1 MQKVMVGV
9 TSSQGLMGAE
19 GDGSAGEGWRVRWRE
34 GRREWQRGCEGCWTV
49 VCHGA
54 CHYKEDVNGT
64 CHYEGGSMASGL
76 YEWVDNMIRD
86 ICNTEGYERIVT
98 EAKVNISTTSI
109 SRGGL
114 DMSGTLSGAMTAMNQ
129 IMVSVAITVF
139 CILWLISLASS
150 FMQQQAYA
158 ELIVKKLIGLG
169 LGIGLIGYSMTI
181 CSEICNLGA
190 NIAAQVGS
198 VADPAAPNTDEIIAS
213 INRQMAEEGD
223 NIDESVIADVEADA
237 GDEVKQLN
245 FLQKWAKDIINKI
258 TKGLRKNV
266 LNPMSVGLS
275 LIFPWLMIKVST
287 ALVSVF
293 TITRAVEILVLCVM
307 SPLPFAFIAN
317 EPFGN
322 GSGMR
327 FLKHLAALSLQGA
340 VMIVI
345 AIVCQQMCAGAV
357 ASLTAD
363 NISKQSWKI
372 IAISFAEVGLLMKS
386 LSISQKAVGLG

>member
-1 MQKVMVGV
+1 MLTGCVGWRMCWVYRNLTLTVKVK
-9 TSSQGLMGAE
+9 E
-19 GDGSAGEGWRVRWRE
+19 GD
-34 GRREWQRGCEGCWTV
+34 
-49 VCHGA
+49 
-54 CHYKEDVNGT
+54 
-64 CHYEGGSMASGL
+64 MASGL
-76 YEWVDNMIRD
+76 YAWVDNMVRD
-86 ICNTEGYERIVT
+86 ICNTEGFERIVN
-98 EAKVNISTTSI
+98 EAKVNISPTSI
-109 SRGGL
+109 SIGGM
-114 DMSGTLSGAMTAMNQ
+114 DMSGSLSNAMTGMNQ

-150 FMQQQAYA
+150 FLQQQAYA

-169 LGIGLIGYSMTI
+169 LGVALIGYSMTI

-190 NIAAQVGS
+190 SIAAQIGS
-198 VADPAAPNTDEIIAS
+198 VANPAAPDVDGIIAS
-213 INRQMAEEGD
+213 INQEMAEEGED
-223 NIDESVIADVEADA
+223 VDESEIEDVEADA

-245 FLQKWAKDIINKI
+245 FLQKWAKEIINKI

-275 LIFPWLMIKVST
+275 LIFPWLMIRVSS

-327 FLKHLAALSLQGA
+327 FLRHLAALSLQGA
-340 VMIVI
+340 VMIVM
-345 AIVCQQMCAGAV
+345 AIVCQQLCAGAV
-357 ASLTAD
+357 ASLTAE
-363 NISKQSWKI
+363 NISRQSWKI